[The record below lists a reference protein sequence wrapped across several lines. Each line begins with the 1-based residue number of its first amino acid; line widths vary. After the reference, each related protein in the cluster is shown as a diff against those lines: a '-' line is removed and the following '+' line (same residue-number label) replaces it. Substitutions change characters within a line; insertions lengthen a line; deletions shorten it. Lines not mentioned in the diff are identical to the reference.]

1 MRTSSCSALSIKKP
15 AIVHPSTQSQANWH
29 GNGTSWQLNCIK
41 TLINELNRQYNDD
54 WGSIMQI
61 SANSGANSLLQ
72 EMQSLQ
78 GEIRPSFGF
87 QPGLTQQINNTSGAD
102 FGQLLAQAVGNVNQL
117 QSTSAGLA
125 TRLEMG
131 DSTVTL
137 SDTVIAR
144 EKASVAF
151 EATVQVR
158 NKLVEAYKEIMSM
171 PV

>member
-1 MRTSSCSALSIKKP
+1 
-15 AIVHPSTQSQANWH
+15 
-29 GNGTSWQLNCIK
+29 
-41 TLINELNRQYNDD
+41 
-54 WGSIMQI
+54 MQI
-61 SANSGANSLLQ
+61 GANSLLQ

-78 GEIRPSFGF
+78 GEIKPSFGIS
-87 QPGLTQQINNTSGAD
+87 PNNIAQQVNNTSGAD
-102 FGQLLAQAVGNVNQL
+102 FGQLLSQAIGNVSGL
-117 QSTSAGLA
+117 QSTSSNLA

-131 DSTVTL
+131 DTTVSL

>member
-1 MRTSSCSALSIKKP
+1 
-15 AIVHPSTQSQANWH
+15 
-29 GNGTSWQLNCIK
+29 
-41 TLINELNRQYNDD
+41 
-54 WGSIMQI
+54 MQI
-61 SANSGANSLLQ
+61 SANSLLQ
-72 EMQSLQ
+72 EMKSLS
-78 GEIRPSFGF
+78 GEIPTGSITP
-87 QPGLTQQINNTSGAD
+87 QISQQVRSTSGSD
-102 FGQLLAQAVGNVNQL
+102 FGEMLSQAVSHVGEL
-117 QSTSAGLA
+117 QANSGDLS

-131 DSTVTL
+131 DTRVSL

>member
-1 MRTSSCSALSIKKP
+1 
-15 AIVHPSTQSQANWH
+15 
-29 GNGTSWQLNCIK
+29 
-41 TLINELNRQYNDD
+41 
-54 WGSIMQI
+54 MQI
-61 SANSGANSLLQ
+61 GANTFLQ
-72 EMQSLQ
+72 EMQSLK
-78 GEIRPSFGF
+78 GEITPSFGIS
-87 QPGLTQQINNTSGAD
+87 PNIMQQVNNTSGAD
-102 FGQLLAQAVGNVNQL
+102 FGQPLSQAVGNVSGL
-117 QSTSAGLA
+117 QSTSSNLA

-131 DSTVTL
+131 DTTVSL